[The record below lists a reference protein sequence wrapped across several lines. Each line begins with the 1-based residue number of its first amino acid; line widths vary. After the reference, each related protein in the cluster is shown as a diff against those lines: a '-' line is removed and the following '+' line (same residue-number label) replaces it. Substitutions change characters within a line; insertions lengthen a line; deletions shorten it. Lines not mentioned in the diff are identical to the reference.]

1 MLNFKT
7 LFQYKIPNINSYIR
21 AITER
26 HPILV
31 IVRLYQNK
39 QRNNLFYDLFI
50 E

>member
-7 LFQYKIPNINSYIR
+7 LFRYKIPNINSYIR
-21 AITER
+21 PVTEH

-39 QRNNLFYDLFI
+39 QCNNLLYNLFI

>member
-7 LFQYKIPNINSYIR
+7 LFRYKIPNINSYIR

-39 QRNNLFYDLFI
+39 QLNNLFFDLFI
-50 E
+50 